1 MDLRDSEMHLP
12 YPSLAGLKRNRR
24 QCELIFGAY
33 SGKDS
38 ELTAIT
44 QYVYHELIFESLGYS
59 DIAAQYEQIF
69 IDEMRHLSLL
79 GNAIIKLGG
88 DPVYAVMPRG
98 FWTASFVTYSSEPC
112 RMLLDDIAAETA
124 GIKGY
129 KAMLPQLGDTPLAA
143 LIQRIIMDEE
153 RHLATFKAMY
163 AELAG

>member
-1 MDLRDSEMHLP
+1 MEMTDSETHLP
-12 YPSLAGLKRNRR
+12 YPSLGGLKRNRR

-33 SGKDS
+33 SGRDS

-44 QYVYHELIFESLGYS
+44 QYVYHEHIFDSLGYS
-59 DIAAQYEQIF
+59 EIAARYEEIF
-69 IDEMRHLSLL
+69 VEEMRHLSLL
-79 GNAIIKLGG
+79 AGAIIKLGG
-88 DPVYAVMPRG
+88 DPVYAVLPRG

-129 KAMLPQLGDTPLAA
+129 KEMLPQLGDTPLAA

-153 RHLATFKAMY
+153 RHLAAFKAMY
-163 AELAG
+163 AGIAG